1 MESTAA
7 VRTIHFTCIGRG
19 HGAPCLPATREF
31 WEMMRREPWL
41 KQMCERIE
49 KGDDELKHR
58 LPVWTPSCAEFKNN
72 HRAAADALKPLNRL
86 MMDFD
91 EKGHT
96 EEICEKLKDAAQP
109 DIRGMW
115 ILLIE
120 ESARRG
126 THVLVE
132 LPAGMDAETAQQIMK
147 EVTGYEPDR
156 QVKGVDRCIYMVP
169 EDHTKFVS
177 ERLFRPP
184 LTPPVGGGLIANA
197 GPERSGAFLGQAD
210 SSGAFVMRQQDNNGI
225 CNAVGIAN
233 PHITSSRITNSAE
246 QVAGAAAEQGTP
258 QCHLERSREISPCAS
273 LSRDDRENGRG
284 VLPLSRGSQRGSEQ
298 AFESAADQT
307 TPNPSYSGGECN
319 VPTSFE
325 GIPYSTII
333 AEYWRKTGGEP
344 PIGKRNTRLH
354 QLAANLRAICD
365 NNEEWLLEVMPRFEL
380 KEQEMRSIIH
390 SACKEPTKGS
400 KIIDTIVDFLG
411 GRGGAEVRRCE
422 DTSEDESNLA
432 PTYLRTHVLPK
443 LPIGLKESLVGVP
456 ASMHMPVL
464 CGVMPICGAYADQV
478 EVEYCDGN
486 MQRLGLMAI
495 IRGEQA
501 SNKSVVKNAIDVWK
515 RQFDEEDALARKRE
529 EEWKER
535 KKGRKANEKAPD
547 DPHVL
552 IRQVPVTVSCSTLLK
567 RFKNSGGHTLFSF
580 GEELD
585 TLRKTNGAGSWSSKY
600 DIYRLAFDR
609 GEWGQDYNSDAAE
622 SGVVNVAYNWT
633 MLGTN
638 GALRKCFKSDNIE
651 NGLSS
656 RVMLAEMPD
665 SSFSKMPKF
674 KKRSAEDEARI
685 QEAVSR
691 LRSYTGVIDVPRL
704 RKAIEQWVEEKRVE
718 AAKDIDHVKDTY
730 RKRAAVIGFRCGV
743 IFHLLETSPI
753 PSCRRGNDTP
763 ATPHPI
769 ESCRRGNATPA
780 TPPPIESCRRGN
792 ATPATPPPTGG
803 DRGGLKKESKA
814 CIDFALLMAEYCL
827 QQQIKAFGEALESQ
841 FMDAR
846 DECVRYGC
854 NHSIFDQLA
863 PTFTMDDLRALK
875 RGFCSEAGLRKIIS
889 RWYRDQWIEK
899 TDKTHWKKLSA
910 EK

>member
-1 MESTAA
+1 MESA
-7 VRTIHFTCIGRG
+7 VIRTMKFTCIGKG
-19 HGAPCLPATREF
+19 HGAPCIPATRED
-31 WEMMRREPWL
+31 WEQMRREPWL
-41 KQMCERIE
+41 AEMCARIE

-58 LPVWTPSCAEFKNN
+58 LPVWTPSCAEFRGN

-96 EEICEKLKDAAQP
+96 DEIVERLNIKDETLKEA
-109 DIRGMW
+109 G
-115 ILLIE
+115 LIPLMVE

-147 EVTGYEPDR
+147 EVTGFEPDR

-177 ERLFRPP
+177 EKLFEPIVVNIG
-184 LTPPVGGGLIANA
+184 TNYANLH
-197 GPERSGAFLGQAD
+197 EFS
-210 SSGAFVMRQQDNNGI
+210 DN
-225 CNAVGIAN
+225 
-233 PHITSSRITNSAE
+233 
-246 QVAGAAAEQGTP
+246 
-258 QCHLERSREISPCAS
+258 PC
-273 LSRDDRENGRG
+273 
-284 VLPLSRGSQRGSEQ
+284 PKKFPSE
-298 AFESAADQT
+298 
-307 TPNPSYSGGECN
+307 
-319 VPTSFE
+319 FE
-325 GIPYSTII
+325 GIPYSDII
-333 AEYWRKTGGEP
+333 AEFWRRTGGEP
-344 PIGKRNTRLH
+344 PIGKRNMRLH

-365 NNEEWLLEVMPRFEL
+365 NNEDWLLEVMPRFEL
-380 KEQEMRSIIH
+380 SSQEMKSIIH

-400 KIIDTIVDFLG
+400 RLMDQIVDALKG
-411 GRGGAEVRRCE
+411 G
-422 DTSEDESNLA
+422 DFSTSLEMTNGVGTFS
-432 PTYLRTHVLPK
+432 PSK

-464 CGVMPICGAYADQV
+464 CGVMPICGAYADGV

-486 MQRLGLMAI
+486 VHRLGLMTI

-515 RQFDEEDALARKRE
+515 RQFDDEDALARKRE

-535 KKGRKANEKAPD
+535 KKGRKANEKAPE

-552 IRQVPVTVSCSTLLK
+552 IRMVPVTVSCSTLLK
-567 RFKNSGGHTLFSF
+567 RFKNSNGHTLFSF

-622 SGVVNVAYNWT
+622 SGVVKVAYNWT

-685 QEAVSR
+685 QEAVTR
-691 LRSYTGVIDVPRL
+691 LRSFTGLVDVPRL
-704 RKAIEQWVEEKRVE
+704 RKAIEQWVEEKRIE
-718 AAKDIDHVKDTY
+718 AAKDIDRVKDTY

-743 IFHLLETSPI
+743 IFHLLDMGS
-753 PSCRRGNDTP
+753 RN
-763 ATPHPI
+763 
-769 ESCRRGNATPA
+769 
-780 TPPPIESCRRGN
+780 
-792 ATPATPPPTGG
+792 
-803 DRGGLKKESKA
+803 LKSQNSNLKESKA
-814 CIDFALLMAEYCL
+814 CIDFAVTMAEYCL

-841 FMDAR
+841 FVDAR
-846 DECVRYGC
+846 DECIRYGS

-863 PTFTMDDLRALK
+863 PSFTMDDLRALK

-899 TDKTHWKKLSA
+899 TDKTHWKKLNATLTSS
-910 EK
+910 KSLTLDHSSKLDGSR